1 MFNLSQPS
9 RTPEQR
15 RRLEFGGLQTAGPAK
30 QKERSKNMKK
40 LIRALAWVVGVT
52 SAFVLFAEPTAEIFP
67 LQIMAGAVICAIFVA
82 VRIQDKEG
90 VYA

>member
-30 QKERSKNMKK
+30 RNERSKNMKK
-40 LIRALAWVVGVT
+40 LISILAWVVGMA

-67 LQIMAGAVICAIFVA
+67 LQIMAGAVICAIFIA
-82 VRIQDKEG
+82 IRNQDKEG

>member
-1 MFNLSQPS
+1 
-9 RTPEQR
+9 
-15 RRLEFGGLQTAGPAK
+15 
-30 QKERSKNMKK
+30 MKK

-90 VYA
+90 VYV